1 MSKKLQENSK
11 YALADS
17 DGDGVVTDEEMDRHE
32 RWIRMENEDKLAD
45 TQRMMAW
52 ISMGVSIATV
62 IILLT
67 PIVNIPRMESASGFL
82 NTFLVAQMGVVAAFM
97 AATAISKTRLK

>member
-52 ISMGVSIATV
+52 ISMGVSIGTV